1 MQHSLHVIAVQ
12 GREKDIIVLSCVR
25 SNEMQSIGFLG
36 DPRRLNVGAW
46 TRAASGWAWGIGAA
60 DRSVH
65 LRVLRH
71 IHIMQS

>member
-1 MQHSLHVIAVQ
+1 MLNSVHEFVVLCLSLGCNTSTMQHSLHVIAVQ

-46 TRAASGWAWGIGAA
+46 TRAAS
-60 DRSVH
+60 S
-65 LRVLRH
+65 
-71 IHIMQS
+71 